1 MIHHQDK
8 ALLGRSPNWPKGM
21 FSCLA
26 GFMEPGESIEAAV
39 ARETYEEAGVLVTN
53 IKYVTSQPWPF
64 PSSLMIGC
72 MAEAKSLK
80 ISIDPEE
87 LEDARWFSKKELRQ
101 AISTRGQ
108 WWPAREGSIARFLI
122 NQWIDEAV

>member
-1 MIHHQDK
+1 MVYHKDR
-8 ALLGRSPNWPKGM
+8 ALLARSPAWPKGM

-39 ARETYEEAGVLVTN
+39 SRETFEETGILVKN
-53 IKYVTSQPWPF
+53 SKYVTSQPWPF

-72 MAEAKSLK
+72 IAEAKSHE
-80 ISIDPEE
+80 ISIDEDE
-87 LEDARWFSKKELRQ
+87 LEDARWFSRKEISQ
-101 AISTRGQ
+101 ALKSKDK

-122 NQWIDEAV
+122 NQWVEENI